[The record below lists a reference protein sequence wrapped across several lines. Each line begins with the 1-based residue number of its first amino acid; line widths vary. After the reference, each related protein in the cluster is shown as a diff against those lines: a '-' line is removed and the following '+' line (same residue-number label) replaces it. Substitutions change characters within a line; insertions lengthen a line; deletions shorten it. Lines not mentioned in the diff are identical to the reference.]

1 MTARLRLTL
10 TLAAM
15 IASMLAISPARTLA
29 GLAPQSPSLATPQAG
44 STTPSDQGTETL
56 ARDIVNDLAAR
67 NFDKVEAR
75 YSAAMVQALPHGKL
89 AAVWDQVG
97 AQVGSFKSI
106 RKVDLGEAG
115 GNRLA
120 VVTCDF
126 ERGAL
131 AVKLAFGGDNHLVGL
146 FFAPAESATSPWTPP
161 DYAHP
166 ASFREQAVTVGKDP
180 LSLPGTLTLPTGKG
194 PFPAVVLVH
203 GSGPNDQDET
213 LGPNKVFKDLAWGL
227 SSQGVAVLRYNKRTL
242 QYPDSFKGESTV
254 KQETTDDATAAV
266 GLLAGRPE
274 IDPQRIFVVGHSL
287 GAALAPRIAKG
298 DPQVAGIVIMAG
310 NTRPLEDLVVEQ
322 VKYQVSL
329 MGKLTPEGDKAITD
343 AEKFA
348 AEVRSPDLKPSQ
360 TLSVLGA
367 PVPGSYFLD
376 LRGYDPAETA
386 ASLKIPILVLQGA
399 RDCQVRMA
407 DFDGWKRAL
416 AGDTRATFHLYPNLY
431 HLFIPVPASDTTA
444 LSTPADYQQP
454 GHVAPEVI
462 NDIGGWI
469 QAQNGR

>member
-1 MTARLRLTL
+1 
-10 TLAAM
+10 
-15 IASMLAISPARTLA
+15 MLAISPARTLA
-29 GLAPQSPSLATPQAG
+29 SPAAQSPSPATPRAG
-44 STTPSDQGTETL
+44 SATPSDQGTEAL

-75 YSAAMVQALPHGKL
+75 YSDAVAQASPHGKL
-89 AAVWDQVG
+89 AEVWDQIG

-106 RKVDLGEAG
+106 RKVDLREAQG
-115 GNRLA
+115 SRLA
-120 VVTCDF
+120 VLTCDF

-131 AVKLAFGGDNHLVGL
+131 AVKLAFGGDNHLVGI
-146 FFAPAESATSPWTPP
+146 FFAPAEPATSLWTPP

-166 ASFREQAVTVGKDP
+166 ASFREQAVAVGKDP
-180 LSLPGTLTLPTGKG
+180 VLLSGTLTLPTGKG

-203 GSGPNDQDET
+203 GSGPQDQDET
-213 LGPNKVFKDLAWGL
+213 IGPNKVFKDLAWGL
-227 SSQGVAVLRYNKRTL
+227 SSQGIAVLRYNKRTL
-242 QYPDSFKGESTV
+242 QYPESFKGESTV
-254 KQETTDDATAAV
+254 KEETTEDATAAV

-274 IDPQRIFVVGHSL
+274 IAPQRIFVVGHSL
-287 GAALAPRIAKG
+287 GAMLAPRIAKG

-322 VKYQVSL
+322 VKYQVGL
-329 MGKLTPEGDKAITD
+329 LGKSTPEGDKAIAD
-343 AEKFA
+343 AEKA
-348 AEVRSPDLKPSQ
+348 AADIRNPNLTASQ
-360 TLSVLGA
+360 TLNVLGA

-376 LRGYDPAETA
+376 LRAYDPAQTA

-407 DFDGWKRAL
+407 DFEGWKRAL
-416 AGDTRATFHLYPNLY
+416 AGDPRATFHLYPNLY

-462 NDIGGWI
+462 TDISGWI